1 MASFDD
7 LARTTDL
14 DGSALAHIS
23 RLTASWGFLADLSF
37 ADLLLY
43 VPQQLD
49 VPQELDGTQ
58 QLDGTQELD
67 GPQELDGTQDLDG
80 PDRGGSSR
88 PSRFVVLAQMR
99 PTTSQTLYRDDQLG
113 LVVDADERP
122 MVARAWR
129 LGQIIDGDAEASP
142 RSEAASVQCI
152 PVYWKDQLLG
162 IVTRVSAPSVGRRAG
177 ELERVY
183 LDIFDA
189 FARMIAAGEFPFG
202 AEGTEPKDAPRVGDG
217 VVRLDES
224 GRVDFASPNF
234 VSALHRMG
242 VHANVLGARL
252 GEVGFDEAPVRAAF
266 AIGLPIT
273 EELEHNDVTLL
284 VRCIPFLDH
293 GKVSGALALVRD
305 VSELRRRDRLL
316 VSKDV
321 LIREMHHRVK
331 NNLQTIASILNLQG
345 RRLESSEAKEAIGE
359 SVQRIRA
366 IALVHEKLSSGAS
379 AEVDFGDIAQSLVR
393 YVEEGLVSPERRVE
407 LVVEGDPGPLR
418 AEVATPLA
426 VALTELL
433 QNAVEHG
440 YPDGWHSGGRAG
452 RVLVSFT
459 NDGAELVVSVHD
471 DGVGLPPEFS
481 VDSPSL
487 GLTIV
492 RTLVTHELGGS
503 ITMSTAGG
511 TLAQLRLP
519 IAAGTATDGV

>member
-1 MASFDD
+1 MASLDV
-7 LARTTDL
+7 LARTTEL
-14 DGSALAHIS
+14 EGPALAHVQ

-43 VPQQLD
+43 VPEKE
-49 VPQELDGTQ
+49 VPG
-58 QLDGTQELD
+58 
-67 GPQELDGTQDLDG
+67 GPC
-80 PDRGGSSR
+80 RYI
-88 PSRFVVLAQMR
+88 VLAQMR
-99 PTTSQTLYRDDQLG
+99 PTTSQTLYREDQLG
-113 LVVDADERP
+113 VVVDENERP
-122 MVARAWR
+122 LVSRAFK
-129 LGQIIDGDAEASP
+129 LGQIIDGDVPAGPRAEA
-142 RSEAASVQCI
+142 AHVQCI

-162 IVTRVSAPSVGRRAG
+162 ILTRESAPSVGRRSG

-273 EELEHNDVTLL
+273 EELERKDVTLL
-284 VRCIPFLDH
+284 VRCIPLLDH
-293 GKVSGALALVRD
+293 GKVAGALALVRD

-345 RRLESSEAKEAIGE
+345 RRLESPEAKEAIGE

-407 LVVEGDPGPLR
+407 LVVEGDPGQLR

-440 YPDGWHSGGRAG
+440 YPDGWRSSQAG
-452 RVLVSFT
+452 RVVVSFV
-459 NDGAELVVSVHD
+459 NDGTELVVTVRD
-471 DGVGLPPEFS
+471 DGVGLPYDFS
-481 VDSPSL
+481 VDGPSL

-503 ITMSTAGG
+503 IMMSTDGG
-511 TLAQLRLP
+511 TVAELRLP
-519 IAAGTATDGV
+519 IAAGTAA

>member
-1 MASFDD
+1 MASIDD

-14 DGSALAHIS
+14 DGSALAHIQ

-43 VPQQLD
+43 VPEKAE
-49 VPQELDGTQ
+49 VAEEPGAADG
-58 QLDGTQELD
+58 D
-67 GPQELDGTQDLDG
+67 GPV
-80 PDRGGSSR
+80 PPR
-88 PSRFVVLAQMR
+88 RFVILAQMR
-99 PTTSQTLYRDDQLG
+99 PTTSQTLYREDQLG
-113 LVVDADERP
+113 LVVDAGERP
-122 MVARAWR
+122 MVARAWQ
-129 LGQIIDGDAEASP
+129 LGQIIDGDAVASP

-152 PVYWKDQLLG
+152 PVYWKDCLLA

-273 EELEHNDVTLL
+273 EELERNDVTLL
-284 VRCIPFLDH
+284 VRCIPLLDH
-293 GKVSGALALVRD
+293 GKVAGALALVRD

-440 YPDGWHSGGRAG
+440 YPDGWQSGKAG

-459 NDGAELVVSVHD
+459 NDGAELVVRVHD
-471 DGVGLPPEFS
+471 DGVGLAPDFS
-481 VDSPSL
+481 VDGPSL

-503 ITMSTAGG
+503 ITMSTDGG
-511 TLAQLRLP
+511 TLAELRLP
-519 IAAGTATDGV
+519 IAAGTAGV

>member
-14 DGSALAHIS
+14 DGSALAHIQ

-43 VPQQLD
+43 VPHRPD
-49 VPQELDGTQ
+49 R
-58 QLDGTQELD
+58 
-67 GPQELDGTQDLDG
+67 LDG
-80 PDRGGSSR
+80 PDLPDADGSSQ

-113 LVVDADERP
+113 LVIDADDRP

-273 EELEHNDVTLL
+273 EELERNDVTLL
-284 VRCIPFLDH
+284 VRCIPLLDH

-345 RRLESSEAKEAIGE
+345 RRLASSEAKEAIGE

-440 YPDGWHSGGRAG
+440 YPDGWHSGQAG

-471 DGVGLPPEFS
+471 DGVGLPPDFS
-481 VDSPSL
+481 IDGPSL

-503 ITMSTAGG
+503 ISMSTAGG
-511 TLAQLRLP
+511 TLAELRLP
-519 IAAGTATDGV
+519 IAAGTAT